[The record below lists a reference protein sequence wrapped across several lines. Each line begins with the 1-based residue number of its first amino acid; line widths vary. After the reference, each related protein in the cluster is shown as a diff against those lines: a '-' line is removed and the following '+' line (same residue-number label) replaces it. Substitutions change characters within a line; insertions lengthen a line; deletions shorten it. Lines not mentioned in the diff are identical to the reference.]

1 MRKAWLGALLVTAI
15 VFALYSLAGF
25 VLAPHLVER
34 WLNTTLAS
42 DAGQKLDI
50 EGVALNPYTFVLSL
64 THVTLIR
71 AQNPARVSVARIEA
85 RLDPKSL
92 VERRWS
98 FHDAVELS
106 KVAVH
111 SQADGPADFA
121 AGALSATGVTLDP
134 RQPSLSVGKLDI
146 AGPSL
151 QIERHTGERMLSPP
165 WLHHLVFGDRH
176 PGAAI
181 GDIAVNA
188 GRLAYLDATVR
199 PPVAVAIDD
208 VDARLSWNRN
218 DNVTTIAL
226 SGNVAGSGSAELT
239 ARWQPPGLQQGST
252 IRVALSDLDLSA
264 VSPYAAR
271 ITGQVIASGRADF
284 ECSVAGHVPDVSV
297 ESRIE
302 ARDLHL
308 AHPHEAAAGARSIL
322 AIALLQD
329 PSGRVRAAHRDRFDR
344 SNAAA
349 GPASLCGQ
357 LWREFIAELAAAPF
371 DVLAGLAGWQQGQLD
386 RLAFETGSAEVSPD
400 ASAQLLALAEALRR
414 RPLLGLT
421 VQPGFDAVEDR
432 RALANRQLR
441 LHITLATSARPP
453 GGSEAPPL
461 DVGDARVRDI
471 LDEFASTRL
480 RAAQR
485 RAIDARFPD
494 RDDSYYRAV
503 FEALVENEEVSEPAL
518 QRLARYR
525 ARAVTDALARH
536 GIDPARLQVATE
548 VEPLNAS
555 GETLRLPMSLRPV
568 AEQAM
573 IEPSR

>member
-1 MRKAWLGALLVTAI
+1 MRNAWLGALLVTAI

-34 WLNTTLAS
+34 WLKTTLAS

-71 AQNPARVSVARIEA
+71 AQNPARVSVARVEA

-92 VERRWS
+92 IERRWS

-106 KVAVH
+106 RVTVH
-111 SQADGPADFA
+111 SRADGQAHFTAD
-121 AGALSATGVTLDP
+121 ALSATGVTLDP
-134 RQPSLSVGKLDI
+134 RQPSVAVGRLDV
-146 AGPSL
+146 AQPSL
-151 QIERHTGERMLSPP
+151 RIERHTGERLLSPP
-165 WLHHLVFGDRH
+165 WLYHLVFGDQH
-176 PGAAI
+176 PAATI
-181 GDIAVNA
+181 GDIVANA
-188 GRLAYLDATVR
+188 GRLSYLDAKVQ
-199 PPVAVAIDD
+199 PPVAIDVDD
-208 VDARLSWNRN
+208 VDVRLSWDRN
-218 DNVTTIAL
+218 DDVTTIAL
-226 SGNVAGSGSAELT
+226 SGNVVGAGSAELT

-252 IRVALSDLDLSA
+252 VRVVLSDLDLSA

-271 ITGQVIASGRADF
+271 IVGQDVASGRADF
-284 ECSVAGHVPDVSV
+284 ECSVEGHAPDVAV

-302 ARDLHL
+302 ARDLRL
-308 AHPHEAAAGARSIL
+308 AYPDENAAGAQSSL
-322 AIALLQD
+322 ALALLED

-344 SNAAA
+344 SNEAAD
-349 GPASLCGQ
+349 PASLCGQ
-357 LWREFIAELAAAPF
+357 LWREYIAELTAAPF
-371 DVLAGLAGWQQGQLD
+371 DILAGLAGWQQGRLD
-386 RLAFETGSAEVSPD
+386 CLGFATGSAEVSTD
-400 ASAQLLALAEALRR
+400 ASAQLVAIAETLRQ

-421 VQPGFDAVEDR
+421 VKPGYDAAADR

-453 GGSEAPPL
+453 GGTEVLPL

-485 RAIDARFPD
+485 RTIDARFPD
-494 RDDSYYRAV
+494 KGDRYYRAV
-503 FEALVENEEVSEPAL
+503 FEALVRNEEVSEPAL

-525 ARAVTDALARH
+525 ARAVSDALARL
-536 GIDPARLQVATE
+536 GIEPARLRVATE
-548 VEPLNAS
+548 IESLNAT
-555 GETLRLPMSLRPV
+555 GETLRLPLSLRPIAREAV
-568 AEQAM
+568 SD
-573 IEPSR
+573 PSQ

>member
-1 MRKAWLGALLVTAI
+1 LGALLVTAI

-71 AQNPARVSVARIEA
+71 AQNPARVSVARVEA

-92 VERRWS
+92 IERRWS
-98 FHDAVELS
+98 FRDAVELS
-106 KVAVH
+106 RVAVH
-111 SQADGPADFA
+111 SQADGRADFT

-134 RQPSLSVGKLDI
+134 RQPSVAVGKLDI
-146 AGPSL
+146 AGASL
-151 QIERHTGERMLSPP
+151 RIERHTGERLLSPP
-165 WLHHLVFGDRH
+165 WLHHLVFGVQD
-176 PGAAI
+176 PAAAI
-181 GDIAVNA
+181 GDIVASA
-188 GRLAYLDATVR
+188 GRLSYLDATVR
-199 PPVAVAIDD
+199 PPVAIDVDD
-208 VDARLSWNRN
+208 VDARLSRDRN

-252 IRVALSDLDLSA
+252 VRLALSGLDLSA

-271 ITGQVIASGRADF
+271 IIGQDVASGRADF
-284 ECSVAGHVPDVSV
+284 DCSVDGHVPDVSV

-302 ARDLHL
+302 ARDLRL
-308 AHPHEAAAGARSIL
+308 AHPDEAASDTQSRL
-322 AIALLQD
+322 ALALLED
-329 PSGRVRAAHRDRFDR
+329 PSGRVQAAHRDRFDR
-344 SNAAA
+344 PGVAA
-349 GPASLCGQ
+349 GPASLCSQ
-357 LWREFIAELAAAPF
+357 LWREYIAKLTASPF
-371 DVLAGLAGWQQGQLD
+371 DVLADLSGWQQGRLD
-386 RLAFETGSAEVSPD
+386 HLGFATGSAEVSPD
-400 ASAQLLALAEALRR
+400 ASAQLVAIAGALRQ

-421 VQPGFDAVEDR
+421 VQPGYDAAADR

-453 GGSEAPPL
+453 GGTEVLPL
-461 DVGDARVRDI
+461 DVGNARVRDI

-485 RAIDARFPD
+485 RAIDARFAD

-503 FEALVENEEVSEPAL
+503 FEALVDNEDVSEPAL

-536 GIDPARLQVATE
+536 GIEPARLQVATE
-548 VEPLNAS
+548 VESLNATD
-555 GETLRLPMSLRPV
+555 ETLRLPMSVRPV
-568 AEQAM
+568 AK
-573 IEPSR
+573 EPGSGPD

>member
-1 MRKAWLGALLVTAI
+1 LRKAWLGALLVTAF

-42 DAGQKLDI
+42 NAGQKLDI

-71 AQNPARVSVARIEA
+71 AQNPARVSIARVEA
-85 RLDPKSL
+85 RLKPRSL
-92 VERRWS
+92 IERRWS

-106 KVAVH
+106 RVAVH
-111 SQADGPADFA
+111 SRADGQADFT

-134 RQPSLSVGKLDI
+134 RQPSVAVGKLDI
-146 AGPSL
+146 VRPSL
-151 QIERHTGERMLSPP
+151 RIERNTGKRLLSPP
-165 WLHHLVFGDRH
+165 WLHHLVFGEQRPDV
-176 PGAAI
+176 AI
-181 GDIAVNA
+181 GDIVTNA
-188 GRLAYLDATVR
+188 GRLSYLDATVQ
-199 PPVAVAIDD
+199 PAVATDVDD

-252 IRVALSDLDLSA
+252 VRIALSDLDLSA
-264 VSPYAAR
+264 VSAYAAPF
-271 ITGQVIASGRADF
+271 IGQDVASGRADF
-284 ECSVAGHVPDVSV
+284 DCSIEGHAPDVTV

-302 ARDLHL
+302 TRDLRL
-308 AHPHEAAAGARSIL
+308 AHPDEEAAGAQSRL
-322 AIALLQD
+322 ALALLED
-329 PSGRVRAAHRDRFDR
+329 PSGSVRAAHRDRFDR
-344 SNAAA
+344 SNEAA

-357 LWREFIAELAAAPF
+357 LWRNFMAERAAAPF
-371 DVLAGLAGWQQGQLD
+371 DVLASLAGWQQGRLD
-386 RLAFETGSAEVSPD
+386 RLGFETGSAEVSAD
-400 ASAQLLALAEALRR
+400 ASATLVAIAAALRQ

-421 VQPGFDAVEDR
+421 VKPGYDAAADR

-453 GGSEAPPL
+453 GGTEVLPL
-461 DVGDARVRDI
+461 DVGDARVRGI

-494 RDDSYYRAV
+494 RDDRYYRAV
-503 FEALVENEEVSEPAL
+503 FEALVGNEEVGEPAL

-536 GIDPARLQVATE
+536 GIEPARLQVATE
-548 VEPLNAS
+548 IESLHATA
-555 GETLRLPMSLRPV
+555 GTLRLPLSLRPIARE
-568 AEQAM
+568 AEPD
-573 IEPSR
+573 PSR